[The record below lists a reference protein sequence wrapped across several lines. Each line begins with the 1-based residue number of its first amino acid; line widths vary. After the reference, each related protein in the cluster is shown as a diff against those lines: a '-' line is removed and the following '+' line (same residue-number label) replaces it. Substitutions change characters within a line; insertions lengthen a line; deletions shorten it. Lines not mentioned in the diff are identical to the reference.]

1 MEERRYDIESIDTID
16 KDLLEII
23 DYEYEGKKTKVEVST
38 LEFTSVCPWSG
49 LPDFGEI
56 LIEYIPQKSLIELK
70 SLKFYLLSYRN
81 VGILQEHAVNQIL
94 KDLVEACSPLEMK
107 ITGEFNLRG
116 GLKTKASTEYKK
128 KDYKKET

>member
-81 VGILQEHAVNQIL
+81 VGILQEHAVNQIM
-94 KDLVEACSPLEMK
+94 KDLVEACNPLEMK
-107 ITGEFNLRG
+107 ITGLFNLRG

-128 KDYKKET
+128 ET

>member
-1 MEERRYDIESIDTID
+1 MEERRYDIESIETID
-16 KDLLEII
+16 KGLLEII

-38 LEFTSVCPWSG
+38 QEFTSVCPWSG

-81 VGILQEHAVNQIL
+81 VGILQEHAVNQIM
-94 KDLVEACSPLEMK
+94 KDLVEACNPLEMK
-107 ITGEFNLRG
+107 ITGLFNLRG

-128 KDYKKET
+128 ET